1 MRRSFLA
8 ATFVLATAAA
18 ALVTTSSAAAPS
30 DGVPRAQWTGMI
42 MGLSGSKIHGEATV
56 RPGKEP
62 GTTEITLTYTGDAA
76 ATTRPWHLHIGS
88 CANGTGVFGGTQA
101 YTPLV
106 SDAKGG
112 GKTTVTI
119 PLAMPMSGD
128 YSINFH
134 ESPTRM
140 ATYVA
145 CGDLKF
151 AK

>member
-8 ATFVLATAAA
+8 ATFVLATTA
-18 ALVTTSSAAAPS
+18 ALATSSSAATFG
-30 DGVPRAQWTGMI
+30 DDVPRAQWSGMI
-42 MGLSGSKIHGEATV
+42 MGLGTSKIHGEATV